1 MLTVQNPDSH
11 DWANMDIKEL
21 LIGNTLDSFVTYGLL
36 EKLELPRQ
44 TEQVSLLLSK
54 CLPIFNS
61 MEEQGL
67 DVDRKVLDKIHEA
80 IQKQILINEQ
90 ALVDIEI
97 VKEFSDDFNVA
108 SNKQLDEFFTKHAGI
123 AGDIR
128 KVADISRSPK
138 TEKYSYNEFN
148 LTKLKS
154 KCKEMVSLGIGSL
167 LTDTEMDT
175 LTQIHDLLS
184 LVLSNRE
191 LKKLF
196 SAYIDTAKTIVETL
210 GTDKLYCNYK
220 FTGTVT
226 GRLSC
231 EAMQFGKEK
240 LGVSMHT
247 VPRNEEYNMRD
258 VIVPSPKE
266 LEDGYLFFTIDYSAM
281 ELRVLAQACKD
292 LELIHAFKSGTDLH
306 TVTAS
311 KIFRKNFDE
320 VSGEERQIGKMTN
333 FLTVYGGGPKR
344 LAEVLNMPY
353 REAKNIIANYHKS
366 FPGIDEF
373 RNRVVTGLKECNET
387 FSLFG
392 RRRVCEEKYDDV
404 EDRFDQFRLQRQAV
418 NSIIQSSASDIL
430 LVALV
435 GLDSFIKEKNIRGRM
450 VATVHD
456 SIEFVMHRI
465 DFFEHF
471 QELVEVF
478 VNPSY
483 RDAGITSM
491 YEYQRDSEVKESPIE
506 AWEIPLEIDIS
517 LGRSFG
523 SHMDLNFSYNSDK
536 GKYIIHNT
544 EDVVNYVSTI

>member
-1 MLTVQNPDSH
+1 MLTVQNPESH
-11 DWANMDIKEL
+11 DWANMDIKDL

-36 EKLELPRQ
+36 DKLELPEQ
-44 TEQVSLLLSK
+44 TKQVNLLLSH

-61 MEEQGL
+61 MEERGL
-67 DVDRKVLDKIHEA
+67 DVDREVLDKIHAA
-80 IQKQILINEQ
+80 IQKQILLNEQ
-90 ALVDIEI
+90 ALKDIVI
-97 VKEFSDDFNVA
+97 VKEFSEEFNVA
-108 SNKQLDEFFTKHAGI
+108 SNKQLDEFFTKYGNL

-128 KVADISRSPK
+128 KTANISRSPK
-138 TEKYSYNEFN
+138 TDKYSYNEVN

-154 KCKEMVSLGIGSL
+154 KCNEMLTLGIGSL

-175 LTQIHDLLS
+175 LSQIHDMLS
-184 LVLSNRE
+184 VVLSNRE

-210 GTDKLYCNYK
+210 GTNKLYCNYK

-231 EAMQFGKEK
+231 EAMQYGKEK

-247 VPRNEEYNMRD
+247 VPRNEKYNMRD
-258 VIVPSPKE
+258 VIVPSPEE

-292 LELIHAFKSGTDLH
+292 LELIRAFKSGTDLH

-311 KIFRKNFDE
+311 KIFRKELDL
-320 VSGEERQIGKMTN
+320 VTSEERQIGKMTN

-344 LAEVLNMPY
+344 LAEVLNVPY
-353 REAKNIIANYHKS
+353 PEARNIIKNYHKS

-373 RNRVVTGLKECNET
+373 RSRVVTGLKDCNET

-392 RRRVCEEKYDDV
+392 RRRVCSEQYDDV
-404 EDRFDQFRLQRQAV
+404 EDKYDQFRLQRQAV

-430 LVALV
+430 LVSLV
-435 GLDSFIKEKNIRGRM
+435 GLDKYINENNIRGRM

-456 SIEFVMHRI
+456 SIEFVMHRL

-471 QELVEVF
+471 QELVDVF
-478 VNPSY
+478 VNPAY
-483 RDAGITSM
+483 RDAGITSL
-491 YEYQRDSEVKESPIE
+491 YEYQRDSAVKESPIE
-506 AWEIPLEIDIS
+506 SWEIPLEIDIS

-523 SHMDLNFSYNSDK
+523 SHMDLNFSYNSDEQN
-536 GKYIIHNT
+536 YVIHNT
-544 EDVVNYVSTI
+544 EDIVKYVSTI